1 MRLIKPVEIT
11 PVKLISSNVPET
23 DYPVW
28 LVSATYAMGDRVLLD
43 HTIYEALAAVA
54 AGVKPGEEVVTP
66 EAPAKWQNRGMD
78 NRWRM
83 FDDKVESLTTN
94 PGTIEV
100 RIRPGAVVNSL
111 ALFNLQGKSVTVT
124 MVDPVEGEVYRK
136 DLSLV
141 DAGVTNWYD
150 WFFEPI
156 SIRTDLVVLDMPA
169 YGSADIVLT
178 IDAGPEVAAVGHVVI
193 GAVKQIGTALYG
205 SSVGII
211 DYSRKSTD
219 EFGNTIVI
227 QRSFSNRADFDV
239 VLDTADVNKV
249 RRLLADLRSTPVV
262 WVGEES
268 YEATI
273 LFGFFK
279 DFQIVF
285 SGPTVSDCSITVE
298 GVI

>member
-11 PVKLISSNVPET
+11 PAKLISSNVPET
-23 DYPVW
+23 DYPAW
-28 LVSATYAMGDRVLLD
+28 SVSATYAIGDRVLLD
-43 HTIYEALAAVA
+43 HHIYEALAIVA
-54 AGVKPGEEVVTP
+54 AGVKPGAEVVDKDH
-66 EAPAKWQNRGMD
+66 PAKWQDRGMD

-83 FDDKVESLTTN
+83 FDDKVESLTAN

-100 RIRPGAVVNSL
+100 RIRPGAVINSM
-111 ALFNLQGKSVTVT
+111 ALFNLQGKSVTIT
-124 MVDPVEGEVYRK
+124 MIDPVEGEVYRK
-136 DLSLV
+136 TLSLV

-156 SIRTDLVVLDMPA
+156 GKRTDVVVLDMPP
-169 YGSADIVLT
+169 YGSADIVLI
-178 IDAGPEVAAVGHVVI
+178 IDAGAEVAAIGHTVI
-193 GAVKQIGTALYG
+193 GAVKRIGTALYG
-205 SSVGII
+205 TSVGIN

-227 QRSFSNRADFDV
+227 QRSFSNRAEFDV
-239 VLDTADVNKV
+239 ILDTSEVTRV
-249 RRLLADLRSTPVV
+249 RRLLAELRATPVV
-262 WVGEES
+262 WIGEES

-273 LFGFFK
+273 LFGFYK